1 MSILQTNTG
10 PLSMTGFAR
19 KEAQHPWGQL
29 ICEVRS
35 VNHRYLES
43 NLKLSDALRSLE
55 PQLRDTLRK
64 TLARGK
70 VDVVLTIQKEG
81 QSELNLALN
90 RDLAKA
96 VVAMAAEISQFSAN
110 AAPLSSLEVLRWPG
124 VLQSA
129 GCDQEE
135 LEGAAQQLFTAT
147 LDQLIAN
154 RQREGAELG
163 RFIEQRLL
171 SIADQVAIIQAR
183 LPELMVQQQNKLRQ
197 RLQALAVEVDPD
209 RLAQELGYLA
219 QKADVAEEL
228 DRLQA
233 HLAEIRHTLNQPE
246 PIGRRLDFLMQ
257 ELNREAN
264 TLSSKSTASETSQA
278 AVNLKVLIEQIREQ
292 VQNIE

>member
-1 MSILQTNTG
+1 MSILQPNTG

-19 KEAQHPWGQL
+19 REVQHPWGQL

-35 VNHRYLES
+35 VNHRYLEP

-70 VDVVLTIQKEG
+70 VDVVLALHKEG
-81 QSELNLALN
+81 QSGSDLDFN

-96 VVAMAAEISQFSAN
+96 VVTMAAEISQLSAD

-163 RFIEQRLL
+163 RFIEQRLV

-183 LPELMVQQQNKLRQ
+183 LPELMAQQQDKLRM
-197 RLQALAVEVDPD
+197 RLDALAVEVDPD
-209 RLAQELGYLA
+209 RLAQELVYLA

-233 HLAEIRHTLNQPE
+233 HLAEIRHTLTQPE